1 MFNQLK
7 SEFLKLRYSKLFIAV
22 PVLFIAGLILY
33 GSFSISTEG
42 TQLFVSEGDEET
54 NSAIHGI
61 IGFFAFTFENAD
73 TPTFKEIMQSC
84 ISCNVFLWV
93 IILIL
98 TIQFFCYDY
107 SAGTIKLPI
116 AYGIG
121 RIKVYLAKV
130 ITITMYSAV
139 CYCLF
144 SFAALLITCVHV
156 GYKPCISEIIQ
167 YLGYIGLNFLV
178 MISFMLLILT
188 VCICLKNIGIIATVM
203 CLFTLGGAVIYTGIW
218 QSFHNHFILKYLVWL
233 NPLYYWMNMGTFRL
247 EYGLIHEI
255 IRYFIFSLFIL
266 LPVSIVLVKR
276 QEFK

>member
-7 SEFLKLRYSKLFIAV
+7 SEFLKLRYSKLFIAI
-22 PVLFIAGLILY
+22 PILLLAGLVLY

-54 NSAIHGI
+54 NAAIHGI
-61 IGFFAFTFENAD
+61 IGFFAFTFENSD
-73 TPTFKEIMQSC
+73 TPTFREITQSC

-107 SAGTIKLPI
+107 SVGTIKLPI
-116 AYGIG
+116 AYGID

-130 ITITMYSAV
+130 ITIIIYSAT

-144 SFAALLITCVHV
+144 NFATLLITCVHI

-167 YLGYIGLNFLV
+167 YLGYVGLNFLV
-178 MISFMLLILT
+178 MISFMLLSLT

-218 QSFHNHFILKYLVWL
+218 QNFHSHMLLKYLVWL

-247 EYGLIHEI
+247 EYGLINEI
-255 IRYFIFSLFIL
+255 ICYFLFSLLIL
-266 LPVSIVLVKR
+266 LPVSIVLIKK

>member
-7 SEFLKLRYSKLFIAV
+7 SEFLKLRYSKLFIAI
-22 PVLFIAGLILY
+22 PILFLAGLVLY
-33 GSFSISTEG
+33 GSFGISTGG

-54 NSAIHGI
+54 NAAIHGI

-73 TPTFKEIMQSC
+73 APTFKEIMQSC

-93 IILIL
+93 IVLIL

-116 AYGIG
+116 AYGID

-130 ITITMYSAV
+130 ITIIIYSAV

-144 SFAALLITCVHV
+144 SFATLLITCVYI
-156 GYKPCISEIIQ
+156 GYTPCISEIIQ
-167 YLGYIGLNFLV
+167 YSGYVGANFLV
-178 MISFMLLILT
+178 MISFILLSLT

-218 QSFHNHFILKYLVWL
+218 QNFHSHMILKFIVWL

-247 EYGLIHEI
+247 EYGLINEI
-255 IRYFIFSLFIL
+255 IRYFIFSLLIL
-266 LPVSIVLVKR
+266 LPVSIALIKK